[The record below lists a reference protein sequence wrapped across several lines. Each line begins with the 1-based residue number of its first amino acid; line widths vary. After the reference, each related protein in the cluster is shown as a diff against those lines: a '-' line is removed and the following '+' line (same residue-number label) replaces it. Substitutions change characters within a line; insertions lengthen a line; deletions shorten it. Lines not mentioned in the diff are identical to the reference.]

1 LKEVRLYIAAKRPN
15 APSFPMFAVSIAA
28 PLNGAPREVDVFK
41 EAARL
46 AYNVTQHEVDL
57 LNVGVDPRAAGRLK
71 GVEQTIGMR
80 AWLEP

>member
-1 LKEVRLYIAAKRPN
+1 
-15 APSFPMFAVSIAA
+15 
-28 PLNGAPREVDVFK
+28 VFK

-46 AYNVTQHEVDL
+46 AHNVAKREGDR

-80 AWLEP
+80 GSVEK